1 MVQGQIKAP
10 MKYWIKIHHYLAILP
25 RSQSVMIRTA
35 FSSECKPLNLESGPS
50 NPHLLSSSL
59 PNRLIKVGVA
69 CSTVTDRRAFANR
82 EGILFTLSGT
92 VSRDDPED
100 SDTKICRGTE
110 TNRILLFLY
119 KNLGENS

>member
-25 RSQSVMIRTA
+25 RRQCVITGTA

-50 NPHLLSSSL
+50 NPHLSSSL

-69 CSTVTDRRAFANR
+69 CNTVTDRRAFANR
-82 EGILFTLSGT
+82 EGTLFTLSGT

-110 TNRILLFLY
+110 QIEL
-119 KNLGENS
+119 